1 MSNNDYIVQGFN
13 KLLPVMSH
21 FVTKSL
27 KDHFGPDWWQIAV
40 IGTFNDNQKRDLP
53 TSGSEDDLIS
63 RLDIARILL
72 LLDLH
77 WKDVFSN
84 MTSFEP
90 PGLTKDCR
98 SWAIELYK
106 LRNRSAHVGL
116 KDFSKRD
123 TQRAIDTMIRLCEC
137 FSTPVAE
144 DLGRIYDEVE
154 GSSASEPRTTDVQT
168 PGTVQ
173 QSSTSD
179 PVPVMRQHASGAPV
193 NIDVIDLVD
202 SFEGCIVRKDL
213 TKKIKEGA
221 NVPIFV
227 LEYLLGMYCSSDD
240 EDEIN
245 EGLVTVKD
253 KLSRLYIRPDEAE
266 RVKSNIREAGEGYAI
281 IDKVSVTLDFKKDI
295 YVASFL
301 SLGLTNVP
309 ISRDMVVMNPRLLS
323 GGIWCII
330 TFDYSYIGDEKVLN
344 PFKITRLSPI
354 QMPFVDVDH
363 YVDQRQA
370 FTKD

>member
-1 MSNNDYIVQGFN
+1 MPGLV
-13 KLLPVMSH
+13 
-21 FVTKSL
+21 
-27 KDHFGPDWWQIAV
+27 
-40 IGTFNDNQKRDLP
+40 
-53 TSGSEDDLIS
+53 SGSD
-63 RLDIARILL
+63 AG
-72 LLDLH
+72 
-77 WKDVFSN
+77 F
-84 MTSFEP
+84 
-90 PGLTKDCR
+90 
-98 SWAIELYK
+98 
-106 LRNRSAHVGL
+106 
-116 KDFSKRD
+116 
-123 TQRAIDTMIRLCEC
+123 
-137 FSTPVAE
+137 
-144 DLGRIYDEVE
+144 
-154 GSSASEPRTTDVQT
+154 
-168 PGTVQ
+168 
-173 QSSTSD
+173 
-179 PVPVMRQHASGAPV
+179 
-193 NIDVIDLVD
+193 
-202 SFEGCIVRKDL
+202 
-213 TKKIKEGA
+213 
-221 NVPIFV
+221 
-227 LEYLLGMYCSSDD
+227 DD

-245 EGLVTVKD
+245 EGLGTVKD

-370 FTKD
+370 FTKDQWIGLMLRSTGIEPNSIDQRTRMLLLARMMALVENNINICELDLAAPVNPMSTRRSPLAASWCPEDRRLSLACSSIFRPGLLDWSATGMSLRSTRLPRLSSRTRMPSLS